1 HTFDTSTGLLLVT
14 NMTLRPISFTS
25 STGRVCAKKHTSNRF
40 NSITILA
47 CGHAQTDANVDN
59 VHDLSQRT
67 VSHDALRSFNRRS
80 LLLASGALIGSAPWL
95 PALALEGSS
104 TAQVPSVYTDPQDG
118 FKLAIPSGWVFG
130 EGQLP
135 GNSSFTGASG
145 ARRTLVWF
153 PEGANP
159 RNVNVTLVITNV
171 SVEFTRLGS
180 FGSPYQFGSSLV
192 NSQDRSYL
200 LRAPQW
206 ARGKDPI
213 QIAKLVEA
221 SEISNR
227 YFVEY
232 TVQKL
237 PEPQRHLYSM
247 LALGYNGM
255 YNRLYTITAQ
265 TLEEDRSQFEATLLA
280 MVKSLS
286 VPPQRF

>member
-1 HTFDTSTGLLLVT
+1 
-14 NMTLRPISFTS
+14 MALRTMYLS
-25 STGRVCAKKHTSNRF
+25 SPTGRVCTKKHTSNRLK
-40 NSITILA
+40 SMTIVA
-47 CGHAQTDANVDN
+47 SGHAQRHNNVNDLN
-59 VHDLSQRT
+59 GLSQQT
-67 VSHDALRSFNRRS
+67 ISHDALRSLNRRS
-80 LLLASGALIGSAPWL
+80 LLLASGAVIGLAPWL
-95 PALALEGSS
+95 PALSLEDSS
-104 TAQVPSVYTDPQDG
+104 AVQAPSAYTDPQDG
-118 FKLAIPSGWVFG
+118 FTLSVPPGWVFG
-130 EGQLP
+130 EGELP

-159 RNVNVTLVITNV
+159 RDVNVTLVITNV

-180 FGSPYQFGSSLV
+180 FGTPYQFGSTLV

-206 ARGKDPI
+206 ARGKDPV
-213 QIAKLVEA
+213 QIAKLVDA

-237 PEPQRHLYSM
+237 PEPQRHLYSL